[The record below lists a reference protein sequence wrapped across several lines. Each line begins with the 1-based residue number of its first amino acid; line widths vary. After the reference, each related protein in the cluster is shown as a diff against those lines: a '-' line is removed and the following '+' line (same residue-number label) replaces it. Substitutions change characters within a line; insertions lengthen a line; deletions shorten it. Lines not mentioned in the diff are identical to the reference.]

1 MQCPFLRKLNVK
13 YCGLYGM
20 KLIPLSAESGA
31 AERCLS
37 REYLECRLMRDA
49 AAAAVQD
56 HCPNLCVEDVH
67 YCDLAPV
74 RKLVPCNK
82 AATTRC
88 GGDGHRYCDLY
99 LALAE
104 PRVHTPT
111 PDGDDASGDAALAL
125 PDELAYAPN
134 HMWLDDGDASRVHI
148 GVDAF
153 FCHTLGAVEAVTFPT
168 RRDEA
173 RPSALIRVGGM
184 DLEMVFPLALREFET
199 NARVAAAP
207 GTVSQDPYGRGWL
220 FAGVPVAGGAGHDD
234 GAPVGANLLL
244 RGVAARRWLQR
255 ERDRLARFVHDCLD
269 ERRGHDLSGGNGLAT
284 DGGHADGR
292 LSEVLDRRTLIRL
305 HHEFFSY
312 RDGGASA

>member
-20 KLIPLSAESGA
+20 KMIPLSSDSSAP
-31 AERCLS
+31 ERCLS
-37 REYLECRLMRDA
+37 REYLACRLMRDKA
-49 AAAAVQD
+49 AAAAQD
-56 HCPNLCVEDVH
+56 RCPNLCVEDVH

-99 LALAE
+99 LSLAE
-104 PRVHTPT
+104 PGLRGVTGADAGM
-111 PDGDDASGDAALAL
+111 PDDGPPQPDD
-125 PDELAYAPN
+125 LAYAPN
-134 HMWLDDGDASRVHI
+134 HMWLDDGDGQRVHI

-153 FCHTLGAVEAVTFPT
+153 FCHTLGTVESVTYPA

-173 RPSALIRVGGM
+173 RPSALIRVGGV
-184 DLEMVFPLALREFET
+184 DLEMVFPLALRAFET
-199 NARVAAAP
+199 NAHVASAP

-220 FAGVPVAGGAGHDD
+220 FAGVPVDAPAYEGGPTGAG
-234 GAPVGANLLL
+234 LLL
-244 RGVAARRWLQR
+244 RGAAACRWLRR
-255 ERDRLARFVHDCLD
+255 ERDRLTQFVHACLD
-269 ERRGHDLSGGNGLAT
+269 ERRGHDLAT
-284 DGGHADGR
+284 DGGQADGR

-305 HHEFFSY
+305 HHEFFSD

>member
-31 AERCLS
+31 TERCLS
-37 REYLECRLMRDA
+37 REYLECRLMRDQ

-104 PRVHTPT
+104 PRAQAPA
-111 PDGDDASGDAALAL
+111 DGGDAGSDAALAL

-134 HMWLDDGDASRVHI
+134 HMWLDDGDAQRVHI

-153 FCHTLGAVEAVTFPT
+153 FCHTLGAVESVTFPT
-168 RRDEA
+168 RRDAA
-173 RPSALIRVGGM
+173 RPSALIRVGGL

-199 NARVAAAP
+199 NARVAASP

-220 FAGVPVAGGAGHDD
+220 FAGVPADGALVEGGAAGRD
-234 GAPVGANLLL
+234 GVPVGAHLLL

-255 ERDRLARFVHDCLD
+255 ERERLAQFVHTCLD
-269 ERRGHDLSGGNGLAT
+269 ERRGGDLAT
-284 DGGHADGR
+284 DGGHAEGR